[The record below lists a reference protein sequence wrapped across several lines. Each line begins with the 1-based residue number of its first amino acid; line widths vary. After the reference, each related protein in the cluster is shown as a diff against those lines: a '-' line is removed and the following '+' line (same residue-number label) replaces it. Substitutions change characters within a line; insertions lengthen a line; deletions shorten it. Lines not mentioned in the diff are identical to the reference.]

1 MAKSYQDKGYW
12 GKQDYLKEQAE
23 RYGIDLSEYE
33 VLGNNS
39 GKEGLGGD
47 LKSQQDLENAIA
59 RSAANDYDVRE
70 SIAAGKA
77 TGSKHYK
84 DLGDGIS
91 NIDEVF
97 AANRAMK
104 KTHKNAMG
112 NTGNFSS
119 ANDYG
124 NVTAYMQQ
132 KSTDQMMEDIKN
144 DVLGSMEDK
153 GDKDKDKE
161 DEYTHVGSFNDFHNG
176 ASLAEVTAKATS
188 GFNADGTPAQVAADE
203 LLASKMS
210 EVAGDKD
217 KMEQGKFRQGKYVLD
232 NLNASTFGGM

>member
-12 GKQDYLKEQAE
+12 GKQDYLKEQAD
-23 RYGIDLSEYE
+23 RYGIDLDEYE

-39 GKEGLGGD
+39 GKEFGKD
-47 LKSQQDLENAIA
+47 LKSMQDLENAIA

-70 SIAAGKA
+70 SLAAGKA

-91 NIDEVF
+91 NIDEAF
-97 AANRAMK
+97 AATKAMK
-104 KTHKNAMG
+104 KTHKNALE
-112 NTGNFSS
+112 NTGDFSS

-124 NVTAYMQQ
+124 NVTAYMQA
-132 KSTDQMMEDIKN
+132 KSADQMMQDIK
-144 DVLGSMEDK
+144 DDILGSMEDK

-161 DEYTHVGSFNDFHNG
+161 EEYTHVGSWNDFYNG
-176 ASLAEVTAKATS
+176 GSLKEATAKATS
-188 GFNADGTPAQVAADE
+188 GFNSDGTAAQVGVDE
-203 LLASKMS
+203 LLASKLS
-210 EVAGDKD
+210 EVAGDKN

-232 NLNASTFGGM
+232 NLNASTYRGM